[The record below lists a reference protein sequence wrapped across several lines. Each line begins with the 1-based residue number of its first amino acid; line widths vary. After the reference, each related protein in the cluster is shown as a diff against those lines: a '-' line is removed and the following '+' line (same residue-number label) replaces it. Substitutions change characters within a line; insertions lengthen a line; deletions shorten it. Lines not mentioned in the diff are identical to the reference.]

1 MNTFV
6 NFVASREHERVT
18 IGPPRNDIPP
28 TRCLVLNT
36 WAVYSWAA
44 RQKISFA
51 EWHANLDGWVV
62 YGKDIP
68 EEWSKQNR
76 TVEAPELEIEERKT
90 PSNRAKNE
98 TPLAGSVSRRTR
110 SKKEHDVGSSKK
122 DKSKS
127 LMIVLHDSPVR
138 DTSLTLST
146 PAIQA
151 VGPQLVST
159 IEIAPFLSPD
169 FEARIYRRKTIA
181 HRVKDIRP
189 DVESSS
195 EEVNS

>member
-1 MNTFV
+1 M
-6 NFVASREHERVT
+6 
-18 IGPPRNDIPP
+18 
-28 TRCLVLNT
+28 
-36 WAVYSWAA
+36 
-44 RQKISFA
+44 
-51 EWHANLDGWVV
+51 
-62 YGKDIP
+62 
-68 EEWSKQNR
+68 
-76 TVEAPELEIEERKT
+76 EAPKLEIQERKT
-90 PSNRAKNE
+90 PSKRAKNG

-127 LMIVLHDSPVR
+127 SMIVLHDSPVR

-146 PAIQA
+146 PAIKA

-169 FEARIYRRKTIA
+169 IEVRTYRRKTTA
-181 HRVKDIRP
+181 HRVKAVRP

-195 EEVNS
+195 GEVNS